1 MSVKQLIELR
11 QKQADLQANWDRQAV
26 TLASGALALLA
37 GLGPPA
43 PAGFEKYFLAATWVF
58 LGIGIVAG
66 AAATYLHVSAAKN
79 LANKFHEQLLNSIR
93 MESPLSSNV
102 RIVAQ
107 PSRIFSWSEPVMVVS
122 LLLAVCNLVT
132 YAVITTIGA

>member
-1 MSVKQLIELR
+1 MSAKQLIELR

-37 GLGPPA
+37 GLGPPT

-58 LGIGIVAG
+58 LGLGIVSG

-79 LANKFHEQLLNSIR
+79 LANKFHEQLLNSIQNDR
-93 MESPLSSNV
+93 ELSPNV
-102 RIVAQ
+102 PIVAH
-107 PSRIFSWSEPVMVVS
+107 PHKVFSWSKPLMVIS
-122 LLLAVCNLVT
+122 LLLAVCNLVA